1 MCSPL
6 ATAVSEPLAP
16 EAAPGWFPEHGAGHC
31 SVAAP
36 LQADSWLK
44 PVFSSS
50 SVVAELSSKSRQ
62 SKKFLF
68 FGASVGNFSF

>member
-1 MCSPL
+1 MCSMR
-6 ATAVSEPLAP
+6 ATATSEPVALT
-16 EAAPGWFPEHGAGHC
+16 AAPGWFPERGAGHC

-36 LQADSWLK
+36 LRADSWLK
-44 PVFSSS
+44 HIFSSS
-50 SVVAELSSKSRQ
+50 SVVAELFSKSRQ